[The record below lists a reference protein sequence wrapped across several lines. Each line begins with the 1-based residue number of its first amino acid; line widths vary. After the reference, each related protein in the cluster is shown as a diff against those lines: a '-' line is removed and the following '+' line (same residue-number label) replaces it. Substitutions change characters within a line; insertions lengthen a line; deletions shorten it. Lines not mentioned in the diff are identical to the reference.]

1 MERRIVV
8 MVPRDFKLVSE
19 SVKYVLATET
29 QVFVTVM
36 ECPAL
41 EEVVTNVADIH
52 RAVPVYL
59 ENSRLNWMATCD
71 ADSMKGIHRIQGY
84 QITDDGTVKP
94 CSLSTGVYG
103 AVMLDDLAYFRKQG
117 ILLVGKAKSQTDV
130 FYKWHAPHLNTIP
143 LWNVFMD
150 DGKLFKEFQRCLG
163 GTIVQPIN
171 GESWKVAVVDV
182 DAYMSKV
189 HALDIKDA
197 GDGVIITR
205 HSMTLAY
212 GGVIEDMYSF
222 GLRILD
228 HPVLKSVKGN
238 LVSDKSLHEKYCR
251 FLKIDPMS
259 VDIILP
265 KVAVKVG
272 SVNVGDIIDVTNH
285 IRFISYRT
293 ERVQSYGRITTVG
306 ACTLGKYAL
315 TVCDLIN
322 RFSNVDKITK
332 LCSEVIEGNLS
343 SYAKAVRAGQ
353 NSSVMAEVSAIA
365 LPIWKDDKWQII
377 KTKEHIDQLYSRVTS
392 IHQKQVR
399 KVKLKRT
406 VNRRAYWTPGIELA
420 NKGNHTGAAIVRL
433 RHGVIELPQ
442 DMWVGRTLGDFD
454 GDDAVIIRISKFIY
468 LIFRNPVNGPSS
480 MFVGLEKGKVSVQDV
495 PEWAMPLVR
504 YHREVHSIP
513 EPVKSKL
520 VIADT
525 LKGRVDQYMNTLLN
539 AWCNSPLLGQATNRL
554 YKSRIGEICVGN
566 MFKPIQYA
574 HDSAKIEFEVV
585 KAIKS
590 TLESSIGVHTY
601 DGAITF
607 GGKVT
612 RAHCLAIEYIGK
624 KIEQYNRDKLGGIF
638 PPADLGKNTTAFHVW
653 NLCTKYN
660 YAGSYQ
666 HHMELIVD
674 SLHTSIDSDES
685 LVRRMPVVTSCKGY
699 TPDQWI
705 NRDDT
710 DVIVARAVCKQFAV
724 NKTYYKLPAINL
736 DVVRKI
742 NTMYMIFTAKRNPSE
757 EVLSIVQVY
766 LQKSFDNVRANNVR
780 GDDLVKF
787 KIDVAK
793 TLFRRFMYAA
803 DGVSID
809 TIITKFRAGANIL
822 LGVRD
827 IYDTSLRSF
836 AYACI
841 HAYIRAYIINQFSD
855 ERARMTALFET
866 GLIVFGMNDGS
877 AKSSRLFWQYF
888 STFNKDSMIALSN
901 MWMDAQSKMSNTK
914 LESVGLDVDMM
925 ADLFD
930 HAHNVSFDDIGVT
943 SGLDLDDLFDEECE
957 FGHFPESDVY
967 EDCCVVY
974 SDEEDFDPN
983 DLI

>member
-1 MERRIVV
+1 
-8 MVPRDFKLVSE
+8 MVARDFKLVSE

-29 QVFVTVM
+29 QVYVTVT

-41 EEVVTNVADIH
+41 EEIVTNVVDIH

-59 ENSRLNWMATCD
+59 ENSRLNWMATCGS
-71 ADSMKGIHRIQGY
+71 DSMGGIHRIQGY
-84 QITDDGTVKP
+84 QISDDGTVKP

-103 AVMLDDLAYFRKQG
+103 AVMLDDLAYFRKQS

-130 FYKWHAPHLNTIP
+130 FYKWKNPHMNTIP

-171 GESWKVAVVDV
+171 GESWRVAVIDV

-189 HALDIKDA
+189 HNLNIKDA
-197 GDGVIITR
+197 GDGTIVTR
-205 HSMTLAY
+205 HAMTLLY
-212 GGVIEDMYSF
+212 GGVVEDMYSF

-228 HPVLKSVKGN
+228 HPILKSVKGN
-238 LVSDKSLHEKYCR
+238 LVSDKSLHEKYCK

-265 KVAVKVG
+265 KVATKVG
-272 SVNVGDIIDVTNH
+272 AVNVGDIIDVTDH
-285 IRFISYRT
+285 VRFISYRT
-293 ERVQSYGRITTVG
+293 ARVQEYGRITTVG

-315 TVCDLIN
+315 TVCDLIS
-322 RFSNVDKITK
+322 RFSNVDKITN

-406 VNRRAYWTPGIELA
+406 VNRRAYWTPSIEVA

-433 RHGVIELPQ
+433 RKGVIELPQ

-454 GDDAVIIRISKFIY
+454 GDDAVIIRISKFVY

-480 MFVGLEKGKVSVQDV
+480 MFVGLEKGKASVQDV

-513 EPVKSKL
+513 EPAKSKA
-520 VIADT
+520 VIADS
-525 LKGRVDQYMNTLLN
+525 LKGRVDQYMDTLLN
-539 AWCNSPLLGQATNRL
+539 AWCNAPLLGQATNRL
-554 YKSRIGEICVGN
+554 YKDRISEICTGTI
-566 MFKPIQYA
+566 FKPIQYA
-574 HDSAKIEFEVV
+574 NDSAKIEFEVV

-601 DGAITF
+601 NGAIVF
-607 GGKVT
+607 GGKVD
-612 RAHCLAIEYIGK
+612 RKHCIAIEYIGK
-624 KIEQYNRDKLGGIF
+624 MIEQYNRDKLDGIF
-638 PPADLGKNTTAFHVW
+638 SPVKLEGAAVPVW
-653 NLCTKYN
+653 DLCTKYN
-660 YAGSYQ
+660 YAGSYEN
-666 HHMELIVD
+666 HMRLIVK
-674 SLHTSIDSDES
+674 SLDKSVALDES
-685 LVRRMPVVTSCKGY
+685 LVRRMPIVTATKGY
-699 TPDQWI
+699 APDQWI
-705 NRDDT
+705 TRDDT
-710 DVIVARAVCKQFAV
+710 DVTVARAVCKQFAV

-742 NTMYMIFTAKRNPSE
+742 NTMYMIFTAKRNPSD
-757 EVLSIVQVY
+757 EVLTIVQGY
-766 LQKSFDNVRANNVR
+766 LQKSLDNVRANNVR

-793 TLFRRFMYAA
+793 TLFRRFMYAS

-809 TIITKFRAGANIL
+809 TIIAKFRAGANIL

-827 IYDTSLRSF
+827 IYDTALRSF

-841 HAYIRAYIINQFSD
+841 HAYIRAYIVNQFSD

-888 STFNKDSMIALSN
+888 STFNKESMIALSN

-914 LESVGLDVDMM
+914 LESTGLDVDMM

-930 HAHNVSFDDIGVT
+930 HAHNVSWDDIGAT

-957 FGHFPESDVY
+957 FGDFPESDAF
-967 EDCCVVY
+967 EDCCVVF
-974 SDEEDFDPN
+974 SDDGEDFDPN